1 MFARGKS
8 KERTSSRKVTPPS
21 PSYMSN
27 DQFAAYLAGLRNH
40 RVNRPTGARPPPP
53 PAASTRTSLGG
64 GRPSFGSTVPSQ
76 APSETSSLH
85 QRNHSDAPVGS
96 VSGRPSLAASVSSRY
111 SMMTQ
116 GRDYIPDKPLPVRP
130 LKPSEVV
137 PSSRYIERGQRW
149 MEKEEAVSLRQA
161 MEDLDLRD
169 ELKALPKEAPEDEE
183 ERRIYNAALDEA
195 AELVW
200 RHQNPDKVPQPGA
213 AYRYRPHLRKNSY
226 QHARTASAGLYGE
239 DVVPTGL
246 ARDPAARS
254 VSGSSASSD
263 GFGSVRSKSSLAY
276 SRRQSSEHGTP
287 RQSLDNPRQAST
299 ESSRKT
305 KSYGPL
311 SSGSYFSSQGPHQ
324 SSGHR
329 RRSSMKRNISRD
341 IEKPFSGDQIWEEPE
356 SQNNTPQK
364 AAPGAAKQSDDVEAL
379 RMKPKNPLNR
389 VQFAPE
395 KTSEESSE
403 KESST
408 PPAPPPKGLVS
419 RTEIYR
425 NPPSQSRNPQYTS
438 TSPSASSQNVGLPK
452 EQDPV
457 SRINGVE
464 IRSEDIRQA
473 TSMKLKDRSPKLP
486 TPSAVSDTPGRPI
499 VSFDRNWKP
508 AEEVAADQK
517 IVLPEEESKSSPSK
531 FNNSTSG
538 TVAARSRSPFVA
550 RQEQRQQQQQQQQA
564 QGIPSIAVSEAPPPS
579 APSSTPARRNPFA
592 RPAASAPSIQI
603 DAPAPPSIPTI
614 AVSQSESSRAPPSI
628 PTIVLPDDPTP
639 PPAATTPSIPVIV
652 TPGDASPAPSAK
664 PSSRPLP
671 TPTSNSAQRRGHWS
685 PAPQPPPSSRSTA
698 LCGDC
703 YQPITGRFISLS
715 GIPQRFHPHCFRC
728 YVCGTSLEALE
739 ISPEPDHAR
748 EARLARISARRRG
761 EVLPEAP
768 GETMAEDGDA
778 RLRFYCHL
786 DWHEL
791 FAPRCETC
799 KTPILGEHVVAL
811 GGKHFHAGHFFCAEC
826 GDPFGKGETHIEK
839 DGYAWCVSCQT
850 KRTERRAPKCKACRG
865 PVVGSYVQALGGE
878 WHEAC
883 FRCGQCGG
891 GFGDGQVFP
900 VDGMGVVCTGCRAR
914 MLKA

>member
-8 KERTSSRKVTPPS
+8 KDRSSSRKVTPPS

-27 DQFAAYLAGLRNH
+27 DQFAAYLADLRNN

-53 PAASTRTSLGG
+53 PAASTRTSIGG
-64 GRPSFGSTVPSQ
+64 GRPSFGSQVPSQ
-76 APSETSSLH
+76 APSDTSSVH
-85 QRNHSDAPVGS
+85 QRNHSDVPLGS

-111 SMMTQ
+111 SAMTQ
-116 GRDYIPDKPLPVRP
+116 GRDYIPDKTLPVKP
-130 LKPSEVV
+130 LRPSEVV

-200 RHQNPDKVPQPGA
+200 RHQNPDKVPQPGGP
-213 AYRYRPHLRKNSY
+213 YRYKPHLRKNSY

-246 ARDPAARS
+246 ARDPMPRS

-263 GFGSVRSKSSLAY
+263 GYDSVRSRSSLAY
-276 SRRQSSEHGTP
+276 SRRQSGEHGTP
-287 RQSLDNPRQAST
+287 RESLDNPRRVSA
-299 ESSRKT
+299 ESSRKA

-311 SSGSYFSSQGPHQ
+311 ANGGYFSSQSQRQ

-329 RRSSMKRNISRD
+329 RRSSMKRNISGD

-364 AAPGAAKQSDDVEAL
+364 AAPGAAKAVAEVEPL

-395 KTSEESSE
+395 KGTGAD
-403 KESST
+403 SST
-408 PPAPPPKGLVS
+408 PPPPPPKDVVS

-438 TSPSASSQNVGLPK
+438 NSPSASSQNIPPPQEHDLVPHI
-452 EQDPV
+452 Q
-457 SRINGVE
+457 GVE

-473 TSMKLKDRSPKLP
+473 TSMKLKDRSAKLP
-486 TPSAVSDTPGRPI
+486 TPSAVSDNPGRPI

-508 AEEVAADQK
+508 AEEVDADQK
-517 IVLPEEESKSSPSK
+517 IVLPAEESKSSPSK
-531 FNNSTSG
+531 FNSRAD
-538 TVAARSRSPFVA
+538 TVTARSRSPFVA
-550 RQEQRQQQQQQQQA
+550 RQEQRQQQQQQQA
-564 QGIPSIAVSEAPPPS
+564 QGVPAIAVSEAPPPP
-579 APSSTPARRNPFA
+579 APSSTPSRRNPFA
-592 RPAASAPSIQI
+592 RSAGSTPSIQI
-603 DAPAPPSIPTI
+603 GAPTAPSIPTI
-614 AVSQSESSRAPPSI
+614 AVSDTDNRPAPPSI

-639 PPAATTPSIPVIV
+639 STSTPNIPVIV
-652 TPGDASPAPSAK
+652 TPDDTTSAPPTK

-671 TPTSNSAQRRGHWS
+671 TPGSNPGTQRRGHWS
-685 PAPQPPPSSRSTA
+685 PAPPPPSTSRSTA
-698 LCGDC
+698 LCGEC
-703 YQPITGRFISLS
+703 NQPITGRFVSLS
-715 GIPQRFHPHCFRC
+715 GIPRRFHPHCFRC

-748 EARLARISARRRG
+748 DARLSRIAARRRG
-761 EVLPEAP
+761 EALPEAP
-768 GETMAEDGDA
+768 GETMAEDGDE

-811 GGKHFHAGHFFCAEC
+811 GGKHFHDGHFFCAEC

-850 KRTERRAPKCKACRG
+850 KRTERRAPKCKACKG

-883 FRCGQCGG
+883 FRCGECGG

-900 VDGMGVVCTGCRAR
+900 VEGLGVVCTGCRVRALR
-914 MLKA
+914 A

>member
-1 MFARGKS
+1 
-8 KERTSSRKVTPPS
+8 
-21 PSYMSN
+21 
-27 DQFAAYLAGLRNH
+27 
-40 RVNRPTGARPPPP
+40 
-53 PAASTRTSLGG
+53 
-64 GRPSFGSTVPSQ
+64 
-76 APSETSSLH
+76 
-85 QRNHSDAPVGS
+85 
-96 VSGRPSLAASVSSRY
+96 
-111 SMMTQ
+111 MTQ
-116 GRDYIPDKPLPVRP
+116 GKDYIPDKQLPVKP

-137 PSSRYIERGQRW
+137 PSAKYIERGQRW

-161 MEDLDLRD
+161 MEDLNLRD
-169 ELKALPKEAPEDEE
+169 ELNALPSEAPEDEE
-183 ERRIYNAALDEA
+183 ARRIYNAALDEA

-200 RHQNPDKVPQPGA
+200 RHQNPDKVPQPGGP
-213 AYRYRPHLRKNSY
+213 YRYRPHLRKNSY

-246 ARDPAARS
+246 ARDPTARS
-254 VSGSSASSD
+254 ASGSSASSD
-263 GFGSVRSKSSLAY
+263 GLGSVRSRSSLAC
-276 SRRQSSEHGTP
+276 SRRQSGEHDTP
-287 RQSLDNPRQAST
+287 RQSLDNPRQTST
-299 ESSRKT
+299 ESAKKG

-311 SSGSYFSSQGPHQ
+311 ASGGYFSSQGRRQ
-324 SSGHR
+324 SSGHT
-329 RRSSMKRNISRD
+329 RRSSMKRNISGD

-364 AAPGAAKQSDDVEAL
+364 AAPGVAKNGDEVEPL
-379 RMKPKNPLNR
+379 KTKPKNPLNR
-389 VQFAPE
+389 VQFTHDRVDGKIAE
-395 KTSEESSE
+395 ND
-403 KESST
+403 SST
-408 PPAPPPKGLVS
+408 MPPPPPKIMVS
-419 RTEIYR
+419 NTEIYR

-438 TSPSASSQNVGLPK
+438 NSPIATTQNNPTHN
-452 EQDPV
+452 EQDVVP
-457 SRINGVE
+457 RINGVE
-464 IRSEDIRQA
+464 VRSEDIRQA

-508 AEEVAADQK
+508 AEEVVADQK
-517 IVLPEEESKSSPSK
+517 IVLPAEEPKPSPSK
-531 FNNSTSG
+531 FNNGFSG
-538 TVAARSRSPFVA
+538 TVTARSRSPFVA
-550 RQEQRQQQQQQQQA
+550 RQEQRQQQRQQQQQQQT
-564 QGIPSIAVSEAPPPS
+564 QGIPTIAVSEAPPPP
-579 APSSTPARRNPFA
+579 APPSTATRRNPFA
-592 RPAASAPSIQI
+592 RPATSNPSIQI
-603 DAPAPPSIPTI
+603 EAPAAPPIPTI
-614 AVSQSESSRAPPSI
+614 AVSEPDSNSAPPPI

-639 PPAATTPSIPVIV
+639 PPRTSISNIPAIITPDV
-652 TPGDASPAPSAK
+652 TPIGPSTK

-671 TPTSNSAQRRGHWS
+671 TPGSNPHAQRRGHWS
-685 PAPQPPPSSRSTA
+685 PVPPPPSNSRSTA

-703 YQPITGRFISLS
+703 NQPITGRFISLS

-728 YVCGTSLEALE
+728 YVCGTGLEALE

-748 EARLARISARRRG
+748 EARLSRIAARRRG
-761 EVLPEAP
+761 DAVVLPETP

-778 RLRFYCHL
+778 RHRFYCHL

-799 KTPILGEHVVAL
+799 RTPILGEHVVAL
-811 GGKHFHAGHFFCAEC
+811 GGKHFHEGHFFCAEC

-900 VDGMGVVCTGCRAR
+900 VEGMGVVCTGCRAR

>member
-1 MFARGKS
+1 M
-8 KERTSSRKVTPPS
+8 
-21 PSYMSN
+21 
-27 DQFAAYLAGLRNH
+27 
-40 RVNRPTGARPPPP
+40 
-53 PAASTRTSLGG
+53 
-64 GRPSFGSTVPSQ
+64 
-76 APSETSSLH
+76 
-85 QRNHSDAPVGS
+85 
-96 VSGRPSLAASVSSRY
+96 SGRPSLAASVSSRY
-111 SMMTQ
+111 STISQ

-200 RHQNPDKVPQPGA
+200 QHQNPGKVPQPGGP
-213 AYRYRPHLRKNSY
+213 YRYRPHLRKNSY
-226 QHARTASAGLYGE
+226 QHARTASAGLYGD

-246 ARDPAARS
+246 ARDPMVRS
-254 VSGSSASSD
+254 FSGSSGSSD
-263 GFGSVRSKSSLAY
+263 GLGSVRSRSSLAY
-276 SRRQSSEHGTP
+276 SRRQSGEHTTP
-287 RQSLDNPRQAST
+287 RQSLDNHRAST
-299 ESSRKT
+299 ESSRKA

-311 SSGSYFSSQGPHQ
+311 ASRGYFSSQGHGQPP
-324 SSGHR
+324 SHR
-329 RRSSMKRNISRD
+329 RRSSLKRNISGD
-341 IEKPFSGDQIWEEPE
+341 VEKPFSGDQIWEEPE

-364 AAPGAAKQSDDVEAL
+364 PAPGAAKDVYDAEPL

-395 KTSEESSE
+395 KDAGKECNTPQSS
-403 KESST
+403 S
-408 PPAPPPKGLVS
+408 PKTVVS

-438 TSPSASSQNVGLPK
+438 NSPSPSSPNTPPPQ
-452 EQDPV
+452 EQDAV
-457 SRINGVE
+457 TRINGVE

-473 TSMKLKDRSPKLP
+473 TSMRLKDRSAKLP
-486 TPSAVSDTPGRPI
+486 TPSAVSDNPGRPI

-517 IVLPEEESKSSPSK
+517 IVLPAEEPTSSPSK
-531 FNNSTSG
+531 FKSSTAG
-538 TVAARSRSPFVA
+538 TGAVTARSRSPFVA
-550 RQEQRQQQQQQQQA
+550 REEQRQQRRQQQQQQRA
-564 QGIPSIAVSEAPPPS
+564 KGIPTVAVSEAPPPS
-579 APSSTPARRNPFA
+579 SPASTPTRRNPFA
-592 RPAASAPSIQI
+592 RPAASTPSIQI
-603 DAPAPPSIPTI
+603 GAPAAPSIPTI
-614 AVSQSESSRAPPSI
+614 AVAEADSNHAPPPI

-639 PPAATTPSIPVIV
+639 PSPSAPNIPVIV
-652 TPGDASPAPSAK
+652 TPDDTPSSPAKQPST
-664 PSSRPLP
+664 RPLP
-671 TPTSNSAQRRGHWS
+671 TPGATSRAPQGRSHWS
-685 PAPQPPPSSRSTA
+685 PAPPPGGTSRSTA

-703 YQPITGRFISLS
+703 NQPITGRFISLS

-739 ISPEPDHAR
+739 ISPEPDSAR
-748 EARLARISARRRG
+748 EARLSRIAARQRG
-761 EVLPEAP
+761 ETLPETA

-791 FAPRCETC
+791 FAPRCESC

-811 GGKHFHAGHFFCAEC
+811 GGKHFHVGHFFCAEC

-839 DGYAWCVSCQT
+839 DGYAWCVPCQT

-883 FRCGQCGG
+883 FRCGECGG

-900 VDGMGVVCTGCRAR
+900 VEGLGVVCTGCRAR
-914 MLKA
+914 ALKA